1 MRSKGRSADAANQAI
16 PCIPAKKAAAIV
28 KQCNQL
34 LEGSKQTLADISRF
48 GFGQFVA
55 LLGEEMLRL
64 AVQPDSWGE
73 RMRARLMSD
82 LAPALQGDLLGRY
95 EVSIED
101 IAYCSNIVTPCLL
114 LELGRRLGHIHIE
127 FPPDPTNS
135 AAHLKFRTG
144 NATRVHYIDNQ
155 QLLRLASECGPA
167 LVGLCYFGDDKSRE
181 MIESRLEFGSP
192 NSPRSRVI
200 SHAN

>member
-1 MRSKGRSADAANQAI
+1 MRAEDRPAETRRQAV
-16 PCIPAKKAAAIV
+16 PRIPAKKAAEIV
-28 KQCNQL
+28 KQCDQL
-34 LEGSKQTLADISRF
+34 LGESKQILADISRF

-82 LAPALQGDLLGRY
+82 LAPALQGDLLGKY

-101 IAYCSNIVTPCLL
+101 IAYCSNIVSPCLL
-114 LELGRRLGHIHIE
+114 LELGRRLGHIQVE

-144 NATRVHYIDNQ
+144 NASRVHYIDNQ
-155 QLLRLASECGPA
+155 QLLLLASECGPA
-167 LVGLCYFGDDKSRE
+167 LVGLCYFGDNKSRE
-181 MIESRLEFGSP
+181 VIEARLEFGSP
-192 NSPRSRVI
+192 NNPRSRII

>member
-1 MRSKGRSADAANQAI
+1 MRAKDRTAEMVKQAI
-16 PCIPAKKAAAIV
+16 PRIPAKKAAGIV

-34 LEGSKQTLADISRF
+34 LEGSKQILADISRF
-48 GFGQFVA
+48 GFGHFVA
-55 LLGEEMLRL
+55 LLGDEMLQL
-64 AVQPDSWGE
+64 AIQPDSWGE

-82 LAPALQGDLLGRY
+82 LAPALQGDLLGKY

-114 LELGRRLGHIHIE
+114 LELGRRLGHIQIE

-144 NATRVHYIDNQ
+144 SASRVHYIDNR
-155 QLLRLASECGPA
+155 QLLLLASECGPA
-167 LVGLCYFGDDKSRE
+167 LVGLCYFGDNKSRK
-181 MIESRLEFGSP
+181 IVESRLEFGP
-192 NSPRSRVI
+192 RNNSRNRI
-200 SHAN
+200 TSHAN